1 MRFHLTPL
9 LAANR
14 YCALS
19 NLQNF
24 DAIAAMIDPNDACV
38 YGNRGTD
45 NIMRGIKSFHEKYR
59 DVFWIFK
66 SYNQEMNTLK
76 ILVDFDR
83 YWSENPADSSST
95 AIYCSS
101 ASEIIEFSSE
111 GCIVSIAYKN
121 HPTEPRLFGSAYP
134 ESRNGVLDECRTTV
148 VDTE

>member
-1 MRFHLTPL
+1 MRIHLTPL

-19 NLQNF
+19 NLQSF

-45 NIMRGIKSFHEKYR
+45 NIMTGIKSFHEKYCN
-59 DVFWIFK
+59 VFWIFK
-66 SYNQEMNTLK
+66 SYSEEANASK

-83 YWSENPADSSST
+83 YWSQKQEDSST

-111 GCIVSIAYKN
+111 GLILSIAYRS
-121 HPTEPRLFGSAYP
+121 HPTEPQLFGHSYP
-134 ESRNGVLDECRTTV
+134 DSRNKVLDECRTTV
-148 VDTE
+148 VNTE